1 MTVSVLGAGSWGSA
15 MALLLGRNGHDVTLF
30 GRNAHELT
38 IMEVERENFQYLPG
52 FPFPENV
59 SFRHFLDGVQQT
71 DLAVIAVPSNAVEEI
86 AEWLGPN
93 AAHVAIAAKGLEAE
107 TGRLLTEVVA
117 DDCPNRIGVLSGP
130 NLAVEIAKGIPTVAV
145 AASHDSGCA
154 EAIRV
159 AFHSPAF
166 RVSPSDDVIGV
177 ELAGALKNV
186 LAIGGGISDGLGFG
200 DNTKGAFLSRGL
212 VEMAKLGIAR
222 GGRMETFLGP
232 AGVGDLFATAVS
244 KLSRN
249 YRLGYAVGSGESLS
263 TALKK
268 IGQVVEGVATA
279 NAAIALGNRV
289 DVELPV
295 ISAVNDVLAEVISP
309 RDAVQRLMSRQ
320 SESGNY

>member
-1 MTVSVLGAGSWGSA
+1 
-15 MALLLGRNGHDVTLF
+15 
-30 GRNAHELT
+30 
-38 IMEVERENFQYLPG
+38 
-52 FPFPENV
+52 
-59 SFRHFLDGVQQT
+59 
-71 DLAVIAVPSNAVEEI
+71 
-86 AEWLGPN
+86 
-93 AAHVAIAAKGLEAE
+93 
-107 TGRLLTEVVA
+107 VA

-145 AASHDSGCA
+145 AASQDAECA
-154 EAIRV
+154 EAIRA
-159 AFHSPAF
+159 AFHSPTF

-249 YRLGYAVGSGESLS
+249 HRLGFAVGSGVSLDA
-263 TALKK
+263 ALKQ

-279 NAAIALGNRV
+279 KSAIALGHHVQV
-289 DVELPV
+289 DLPV
-295 ISAVNDVLAEVISP
+295 ISAVNDVLSNSISP
-309 RDAVQRLMSRQ
+309 GDAVQRLMSRK
-320 SESGNY
+320 SESGTY